1 MPGDQLSV
9 VLRETERF
17 FHLLAS
23 VIVAKWR
30 LTRCHLTR
38 CCHSMVESPA
48 VPAERERSLLAREK
62 ERCKVNESEFVTY
75 VDDNSEVRW
84 LVTELKIS

>member
-1 MPGDQLSV
+1 
-9 VLRETERF
+9 
-17 FHLLAS
+17 
-23 VIVAKWR
+23 
-30 LTRCHLTR
+30 
-38 CCHSMVESPA
+38 MVESPA

-75 VDDNSEVRW
+75 ADDDNSEVRW

>member
-1 MPGDQLSV
+1 
-9 VLRETERF
+9 
-17 FHLLAS
+17 
-23 VIVAKWR
+23 
-30 LTRCHLTR
+30 
-38 CCHSMVESPA
+38 MVESPA